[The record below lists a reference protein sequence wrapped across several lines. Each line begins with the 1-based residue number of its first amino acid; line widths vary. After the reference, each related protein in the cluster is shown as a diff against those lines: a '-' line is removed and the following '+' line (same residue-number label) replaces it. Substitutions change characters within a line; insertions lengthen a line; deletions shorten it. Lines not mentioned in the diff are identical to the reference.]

1 MKVNVESLSN
11 TEMKVEV
18 FIPKEEVTGK
28 IEEVFKELERDAKI
42 KGFRPGKAPRRVIEA
57 AYGSYIFEE
66 VSSRLVSQSFEKALE
81 EVSIIPISRPR
92 ITKDKIERDKEF
104 HYTAVFEVIPEFEV
118 KDYTG
123 IELKKEK
130 REVKE
135 EDLALVLNQLRERGA
150 QAKPIGEDREV
161 RTGDY
166 LIIDYVGVVDG
177 KPIKDLKA
185 KDAQVIVGDKR
196 LMAEFEDNLIGIKKG
211 EEKEFEITYPEDFQM
226 KDVAGKKVKFT
237 VTVKEILERI
247 LPELDDEFSK
257 DLGEEN
263 LEGLRKR
270 IRGDLEKR
278 FNKESDDMLKGGLIK
293 VLLERNPLDVP
304 PILIENETL
313 RLKREFAI
321 NLERHGLKP
330 PVLND
335 EAEGNFRNRAEQ
347 NVKASII
354 LGAIARK
361 EGVQVDEDEVDN
373 KLIEISKSAA
383 VSFQKVREIYEKNNM
398 VDSLKASLVEDKVLN
413 FLIEKSDAKAETQ
426 IDKEG

>member
-18 FIPKEEVTGK
+18 FISKEEVTGK

-118 KDYTG
+118 KDYIG

-185 KDAQVIVGDKR
+185 KDAQVIAGDKR

-211 EEKEFEITYPEDFQM
+211 EEKEFEITYPEDSQM
-226 KDVAGKKVKFT
+226 KDVAGKAVNFT

-263 LEGLRKR
+263 LEGLKKR
-270 IRGDLEKR
+270 IRWDLEKR
-278 FNKESDDMLKGGLIK
+278 FNKESEDKLKGELIK
-293 VLLERNPLDVP
+293 VLLERTPLDVP

-321 NLERHGLKP
+321 NLERHGLKL
-330 PVLND
+330 PVLN
-335 EAEGNFRNRAEQ
+335 EETEGGFRERAER

-361 EGVQVDEDEVDN
+361 EGIQVDEDEVDN
-373 KLIEISKSAA
+373 KLLEISKSAA

>member
-81 EVSIIPISRPR
+81 EVSVIPISRPR

-226 KDVAGKKVKFT
+226 KDVAGKAVNFT

>member
-1 MKVNVESLSN
+1 MKVNVESPSN
-11 TEMKVEV
+11 TERRVEV
-18 FIPKEEVTGK
+18 FIPKEEVIGK
-28 IEEVFKELERDAKI
+28 LEEVFKELEREAKI

-57 AYGSYIFEE
+57 TYGSYIFEE

-81 EVSIIPISRPR
+81 EVSVIPISRPR
-92 ITKDKIERDKEF
+92 IIKDKIERDKEF

-118 KDYTG
+118 KEYIG
-123 IELKKEK
+123 IELKKQK

-135 EDLALVLNQLRERGA
+135 EDVERVLNQLRERGA

-166 LIIDYVGVVDG
+166 LIIDYVGTLDG
-177 KPIKDLKA
+177 KPVKDLKA

-196 LMAEFEDNLIGIKKG
+196 LMAEFEDNLIGMKKG
-211 EEKEFEITYPEDFQM
+211 EEKEFEFTYPEDFQM
-226 KDVAGKKVKFT
+226 KGVAGKTIKFT
-237 VTVKEILERI
+237 ATVKEILEKI
-247 LPELDDEFSK
+247 LPELDDDFSK

-263 LEGLRKR
+263 LEGLKKK
-270 IRGDLEKR
+270 IREDLEKR
-278 FNKESDDMLKGGLIK
+278 VNKEFEDKLKGELIK
-293 VLLERNPLDVP
+293 VLLERNPFDVP
-304 PILIENETL
+304 PSLIENEAL
-313 RLKREFAI
+313 RLKREFAL
-321 NLERHGLKP
+321 NLERHGVKL

-335 EAEGNFRNRAEQ
+335 EAEGGFRERAEQ
-347 NVKASII
+347 NVKVSII

-383 VSFQKVREIYEKNNM
+383 VTFQKVREIYEKNNM
-398 VDSLKASLVEDKVLN
+398 IDSLKASLVEDKVLN

>member
-118 KDYTG
+118 KDYIG

-166 LIIDYVGVVDG
+166 LIIDSVGVVDG

-226 KDVAGKKVKFT
+226 KDVARKAVNFT

-304 PILIENETL
+304 PSLIENEAL
-313 RLKREFAI
+313 RLKREFAL
-321 NLERHGLKP
+321 NLERHGVKL

-383 VSFQKVREIYEKNNM
+383 VSFQKVRDIYEKNNM

>member
-118 KDYTG
+118 KDYIG

-383 VSFQKVREIYEKNNM
+383 VSFQKVREMYEKNNM

>member
-1 MKVNVESLSN
+1 
-11 TEMKVEV
+11 
-18 FIPKEEVTGK
+18 
-28 IEEVFKELERDAKI
+28 
-42 KGFRPGKAPRRVIEA
+42 
-57 AYGSYIFEE
+57 
-66 VSSRLVSQSFEKALE
+66 VSQSFEKALE

-118 KDYTG
+118 KDYIG

-161 RTGDY
+161 RTGDC

-226 KDVAGKKVKFT
+226 KDVAGKAVNFT

-304 PILIENETL
+304 PSLIENEAL
-313 RLKREFAI
+313 RLKREFAL
-321 NLERHGLKP
+321 NLERHGVKL

-383 VSFQKVREIYEKNNM
+383 VSFQKVREMYEKNNM

>member
-118 KDYTG
+118 KDYIG

-150 QAKPIGEDREV
+150 
-161 RTGDY
+161 
-166 LIIDYVGVVDG
+166 
-177 KPIKDLKA
+177 
-185 KDAQVIVGDKR
+185 
-196 LMAEFEDNLIGIKKG
+196 
-211 EEKEFEITYPEDFQM
+211 
-226 KDVAGKKVKFT
+226 
-237 VTVKEILERI
+237 
-247 LPELDDEFSK
+247 
-257 DLGEEN
+257 
-263 LEGLRKR
+263 
-270 IRGDLEKR
+270 
-278 FNKESDDMLKGGLIK
+278 
-293 VLLERNPLDVP
+293 
-304 PILIENETL
+304 
-313 RLKREFAI
+313 
-321 NLERHGLKP
+321 
-330 PVLND
+330 
-335 EAEGNFRNRAEQ
+335 
-347 NVKASII
+347 
-354 LGAIARK
+354 
-361 EGVQVDEDEVDN
+361 
-373 KLIEISKSAA
+373 
-383 VSFQKVREIYEKNNM
+383 
-398 VDSLKASLVEDKVLN
+398 
-413 FLIEKSDAKAETQ
+413 
-426 IDKEG
+426 

>member
-118 KDYTG
+118 KDYIG

-304 PILIENETL
+304 PSLIENEAL
-313 RLKREFAI
+313 RFKREFAI

-383 VSFQKVREIYEKNNM
+383 VSFQKVREMYEKNNM

>member
-1 MKVNVESLSN
+1 MKVNVESPSN
-11 TEMKVEV
+11 TERRVEV
-18 FIPKEEVTGK
+18 FIPKEEVIGK
-28 IEEVFKELERDAKI
+28 LEEVFKELEREAKI

-57 AYGSYIFEE
+57 TYGSYIFEE

-81 EVSIIPISRPR
+81 EVSVIPISRPR
-92 ITKDKIERDKEF
+92 IIKDKIERDKEF

-118 KDYTG
+118 KEYIG
-123 IELKKEK
+123 IELKKQK

-135 EDLALVLNQLRERGA
+135 EDVERVLNQLRERGA
-150 QAKPIGEDREV
+150 QAKAIGEDREV

-166 LIIDYVGVVDG
+166 LIIDYVGTLDG
-177 KPIKDLKA
+177 KPVKDLKA

-196 LMAEFEDNLIGIKKG
+196 LMAEFEDNLIGMKKG
-211 EEKEFEITYPEDFQM
+211 EEKEFEFTYPEDFQM
-226 KDVAGKKVKFT
+226 KGVAGKTIKFT
-237 VTVKEILERI
+237 ATVKEILEKI
-247 LPELDDEFSK
+247 LPELDDDFSK

-263 LEGLRKR
+263 LEGLKKK
-270 IRGDLEKR
+270 IREDLEKR
-278 FNKESDDMLKGGLIK
+278 VNKEFEDKLKGELIK
-293 VLLERNPLDVP
+293 VLLERNPFDVP
-304 PILIENETL
+304 PSLIENETL
-313 RLKREFAI
+313 RLKREFAL
-321 NLERHGLKP
+321 NLERHGLKL

-335 EAEGNFRNRAEQ
+335 EAGGNFRNRAEQ

-383 VSFQKVREIYEKNNM
+383 VTFQKVREIYEKNNM
-398 VDSLKASLVEDKVLN
+398 IDSLKASLVEDKVLN
-413 FLIEKSDAKAETQ
+413 FLIEKSDVKEETQ

>member
-1 MKVNVESLSN
+1 MMKVNLESLNN
-11 TEMKVEV
+11 TERKVEV
-18 FIPKEEVTGK
+18 FIPKEDVIGK
-28 IEEVFKELERDAKI
+28 LEEVFKELERDARI
-42 KGFRPGKAPRRVIEA
+42 KGFRPGKAPRKVIEA
-57 AYGSYIFEE
+57 TYKDYIFEE

-118 KDYTG
+118 KEYIG
-123 IELKKEK
+123 IELKKQK

-135 EDLALVLNQLRERGA
+135 EDVERVLHQIRERGA

-161 RTGDY
+161 KKGDY
-166 LIIDYVGVVDG
+166 LIIDYAGFVDG

-196 LMAEFEDNLIGIKKG
+196 LMAEFEDNLIGMKKG

-226 KDVAGKKVKFT
+226 KDVAGKTANFT
-237 VTVKEILERI
+237 VMVKEILEKI
-247 LPELDDEFSK
+247 LPELDDDFSK

-263 LEGLRKR
+263 LEGLKKK
-270 IRGDLEKR
+270 IREDLEKR
-278 FNKESDDMLKGGLIK
+278 FDKESEDKLKGELIK

-304 PILIENETL
+304 PSLIENEAL
-313 RLKREFAI
+313 RLKREFAL
-321 NLERHGLKP
+321 NLERHGVKL
-330 PVLND
+330 PVLD

-373 KLIEISKSAA
+373 KLIEISKSSA
-383 VSFQKVREIYEKNNM
+383 VQFQKVREIYEKNNLI
-398 VDSLKASLVEDKVLN
+398 DSLKASLVEDKVLN
-413 FLIEKSDAKAETQ
+413 FLIEKSDVKEETQ
-426 IDKEG
+426 IDKAG

>member
-11 TEMKVEV
+11 TERKVEV
-18 FIPKEEVTGK
+18 FIPKEEVIGK
-28 IEEVFKELERDAKI
+28 LDEVFKELEREAKI

-57 AYGSYIFEE
+57 TYGSYIFEE

-104 HYTAVFEVIPEFEV
+104 HYTAVFEVIPDFEV
-118 KDYTG
+118 KEYIG

-135 EDLALVLNQLRERGA
+135 EDVERVLNQIREQGA

-161 RTGDY
+161 KTGDY
-166 LIIDYVGVVDG
+166 LIIDYAGVVDG

-185 KDAQVIVGDKR
+185 KDAQVIVGYKR
-196 LMAEFEDNLIGIKKG
+196 LMAEFEDNLIGMKKG

-226 KDVAGKKVKFT
+226 KDVAGKTANFT
-237 VTVKEILERI
+237 VMVKEILEKI
-247 LPELDDEFSK
+247 LPELDDDFSK

-263 LEGLRKR
+263 LEGLKKK
-270 IRGDLEKR
+270 IREDLEKR
-278 FNKESDDMLKGGLIK
+278 FDKESEDKLKGELIK

-304 PILIENETL
+304 PSLIENEAL
-313 RLKREFAI
+313 RLKREFAL
-321 NLERHGLKP
+321 NLERHGVKL
-330 PVLND
+330 PVLD

-373 KLIEISKSAA
+373 KLIEISKSSA
-383 VSFQKVREIYEKNNM
+383 VQFQKVREIYEKNNLI
-398 VDSLKASLVEDKVLN
+398 DSLKASLVEDKVLN
-413 FLIEKSDAKAETQ
+413 FLIEKSDVKEETQ
-426 IDKEG
+426 IDKAG

>member
-263 LEGLRKR
+263 LEGLKKR

-278 FNKESDDMLKGGLIK
+278 FNKEFEITYPEDFQMKDVAGKAVNFTVTVKEI
-293 VLLERNPLDVP
+293 LERILPELDD
-304 PILIENETL
+304 
-313 RLKREFAI
+313 EFSKDLGEE
-321 NLERHGLKP
+321 NLEGL
-330 PVLND
+330 
-335 EAEGNFRNRAEQ
+335 
-347 NVKASII
+347 
-354 LGAIARK
+354 RK
-361 EGVQVDEDEVDN
+361 RIRGD
-373 KLIEISKSAA
+373 L
-383 VSFQKVREIYEKNNM
+383 
-398 VDSLKASLVEDKVLN
+398 
-413 FLIEKSDAKAETQ
+413 
-426 IDKEG
+426 

>member
-11 TEMKVEV
+11 TERKVEV
-18 FIPKEEVTGK
+18 FIPKEEVIGK
-28 IEEVFKELERDAKI
+28 LEEVFKELEREAKI

-57 AYGSYIFEE
+57 TYGGYIFEE

-104 HYTAVFEVIPEFEV
+104 HYTAVFEIIPEFEV
-118 KDYTG
+118 KDYIE
-123 IELKKEK
+123 IELKKQI

-135 EDLALVLNQLRERGA
+135 EDIERVLNQIRERGA

-166 LIIDYVGVVDG
+166 LIIDYVGTVDG

-185 KDAQVIVGDKR
+185 KDAQVIVGDKK
-196 LMAEFEDNLIGIKKG
+196 LIAEFEDNLIGIRKG
-211 EEKEFEITYPEDFQM
+211 EEKEFEITYAEDFQM

-237 VTVKEILERI
+237 VTVKEIIEKI
-247 LPELDDEFSK
+247 LPELDDDFSK

-263 LEGLRKR
+263 LEGLKKK
-270 IRGDLEKR
+270 IREDLEKR
-278 FNKESDDMLKGGLIK
+278 FNKESEERLKGELIK
-293 VLLERNPLDVP
+293 VLLGRNPLDVP
-304 PILIENETL
+304 PSLIENETL
-313 RLKREFAI
+313 RLKREFSL
-321 NLERHGLKP
+321 NLERQGLKLP
-330 PVLND
+330 ALN
-335 EAEGNFRNRAEQ
+335 EEVEGNFRNRAEQ

-373 KLIEISKSAA
+373 KLIEISKTAA
-383 VSFQKVREIYEKNNM
+383 VPFQKVREIYEKNNM

>member
-28 IEEVFKELERDAKI
+28 IEEAF
-42 KGFRPGKAPRRVIEA
+42 
-57 AYGSYIFEE
+57 
-66 VSSRLVSQSFEKALE
+66 
-81 EVSIIPISRPR
+81 
-92 ITKDKIERDKEF
+92 KEF

-270 IRGDLEKR
+270 IRGDLEQR
-278 FNKESDDMLKGGLIK
+278 FNKESEDKLKGELIK
-293 VLLERNPLDVP
+293 VLLERTPLDVP

-321 NLERHGLKP
+321 NLERHGLKL
-330 PVLND
+330 PVLN
-335 EAEGNFRNRAEQ
+335 EETEGGFRERAER

-361 EGVQVDEDEVDN
+361 EGIQVDEDEVDN
-373 KLIEISKSAA
+373 KLLEISKSAA

>member
-1 MKVNVESLSN
+1 MKVNVESPSN
-11 TEMKVEV
+11 TERRVEV
-18 FIPKEEVTGK
+18 FIPKEEVIGK
-28 IEEVFKELERDAKI
+28 LEEVFKELEREAKI

-57 AYGSYIFEE
+57 TYGSYIFEE

-81 EVSIIPISRPR
+81 EVSVIPISRPR
-92 ITKDKIERDKEF
+92 IIKDKIERDKEF

-118 KDYTG
+118 KEYIG
-123 IELKKEK
+123 IELKKQK

-135 EDLALVLNQLRERGA
+135 EDVERVLNQLRERGA

-166 LIIDYVGVVDG
+166 LIIDYVGTLDG
-177 KPIKDLKA
+177 KPVKDLKA

-196 LMAEFEDNLIGIKKG
+196 LMAEFEDNLIGMKKG
-211 EEKEFEITYPEDFQM
+211 EEKEFEFTYPEDFQM
-226 KDVAGKKVKFT
+226 KGVAGKTIKFT
-237 VTVKEILERI
+237 ATVKEILEKI
-247 LPELDDEFSK
+247 LPELDDDFSK

-263 LEGLRKR
+263 LEGLKKK
-270 IRGDLEKR
+270 IREDLEKR
-278 FNKESDDMLKGGLIK
+278 VNKEFEDKLKGELIK
-293 VLLERNPLDVP
+293 VLLERNPFDVP
-304 PILIENETL
+304 PSLIENETL
-313 RLKREFAI
+313 RLKREFAL
-321 NLERHGLKP
+321 NLERHGLKL

-335 EAEGNFRNRAEQ
+335 EAGGNFRNRAEQ

-383 VSFQKVREIYEKNNM
+383 VTFQKVREIYEKNNM
-398 VDSLKASLVEDKVLN
+398 IDSLKTSLVEDKVLN
-413 FLIEKSDAKAETQ
+413 FLIEKSDVKEETQ

>member
-1 MKVNVESLSN
+1 
-11 TEMKVEV
+11 
-18 FIPKEEVTGK
+18 
-28 IEEVFKELERDAKI
+28 
-42 KGFRPGKAPRRVIEA
+42 
-57 AYGSYIFEE
+57 
-66 VSSRLVSQSFEKALE
+66 
-81 EVSIIPISRPR
+81 
-92 ITKDKIERDKEF
+92 
-104 HYTAVFEVIPEFEV
+104 
-118 KDYTG
+118 
-123 IELKKEK
+123 
-130 REVKE
+130 
-135 EDLALVLNQLRERGA
+135 
-150 QAKPIGEDREV
+150 
-161 RTGDY
+161 
-166 LIIDYVGVVDG
+166 
-177 KPIKDLKA
+177 
-185 KDAQVIVGDKR
+185 VGDKR

-226 KDVAGKKVKFT
+226 KDVAGKAANFT

-263 LEGLRKR
+263 LEGLKNR

-278 FNKESDDMLKGGLIK
+278 FNKESEDKLKGELIK
-293 VLLERNPLDVP
+293 VLLERTPLDVP

-321 NLERHGLKP
+321 NLERHGLKL
-330 PVLND
+330 PVLN
-335 EAEGNFRNRAEQ
+335 EETEGGFRERAER

-361 EGVQVDEDEVDN
+361 EGIQVDEDEVDN
-373 KLIEISKSAA
+373 KLLEISKSAA

>member
-304 PILIENETL
+304 PSLIENEAL
-313 RLKREFAI
+313 RLKREFAL
-321 NLERHGLKP
+321 NLERHGVKL

>member
-383 VSFQKVREIYEKNNM
+383 VSFQKVREMYEKNNM

>member
-1 MKVNVESLSN
+1 MRVNVESLSN
-11 TEMKVEV
+11 TERKVEV
-18 FIPKEEVTGK
+18 FIPKEEVIGK
-28 IEEVFKELERDAKI
+28 LEEVFKQLEREAKI

-57 AYGSYIFEE
+57 TYGSHIFEE

-118 KDYTG
+118 KDYIG
-123 IELKKEK
+123 IELKKQK

-135 EDLALVLNQLRERGA
+135 EDIERVLNQLRERGA

-161 RTGDY
+161 KAGDY
-166 LIIDYVGVVDG
+166 LIIDYVGVIDG

-185 KDAQVIVGDKR
+185 KDAQVIVGEKR
-196 LMAEFEDNLIGIKKG
+196 LMPEFEDNLIGIKKG
-211 EEKEFEITYPEDFQM
+211 EEKEFEITYPEDFQV
-226 KDVAGKKVKFT
+226 KDVAGKTANFT
-237 VTVKEILERI
+237 VMVKEILEKI
-247 LPELDDEFSK
+247 LPELDDDFSK

-263 LEGLRKR
+263 LEGLKKK
-270 IRGDLEKR
+270 IREDLEKR
-278 FNKESDDMLKGGLIK
+278 FDKESEDKLKGELIK

-304 PILIENETL
+304 PSLIENETQRL
-313 RLKREFAI
+313 RREFAL
-321 NLERHGLKP
+321 NLERHGVKL

-347 NVKASII
+347 NVKASIM

-373 KLIEISKSAA
+373 KLIEISKSSA
-383 VSFQKVREIYEKNNM
+383 VPFQKVREIYEKNNLI
-398 VDSLKASLVEDKVLN
+398 DSLKASLVEDKVLN
-413 FLIEKSDAKAETQ
+413 FLIEKSDVKEETQ
-426 IDKEG
+426 IDKAG

>member
-166 LIIDYVGVVDG
+166 LIVDYVGVVDG

-226 KDVAGKKVKFT
+226 KDVAGKAVNFT

-263 LEGLRKR
+263 LEGLKKR

>member
-118 KDYTG
+118 KDYIG

>member
-226 KDVAGKKVKFT
+226 KDVAGKAVNFT

-321 NLERHGLKP
+321 NLERHGLKL

>member
-1 MKVNVESLSN
+1 MKVNVESPSN
-11 TEMKVEV
+11 TERRVEV
-18 FIPKEEVTGK
+18 FIPKEEVIGK
-28 IEEVFKELERDAKI
+28 LEEVFKELEREAKI

-57 AYGSYIFEE
+57 TYGSYIFEE

-81 EVSIIPISRPR
+81 EVSVIPISRPR
-92 ITKDKIERDKEF
+92 IIKDKIERDKEF

-118 KDYTG
+118 KEYIG
-123 IELKKEK
+123 IELKKQK

-135 EDLALVLNQLRERGA
+135 EDVERVLNQLRERGA

-166 LIIDYVGVVDG
+166 LIIDYVGTLDG
-177 KPIKDLKA
+177 KPVKDLKA

-196 LMAEFEDNLIGIKKG
+196 LMAEFEDNLIGMKKG
-211 EEKEFEITYPEDFQM
+211 EEKEFEFTYPEDFQM
-226 KDVAGKKVKFT
+226 KGVAGKTIKFT
-237 VTVKEILERI
+237 ATVKEILEKI
-247 LPELDDEFSK
+247 LPELDDDFSK

-263 LEGLRKR
+263 LEGLKKK
-270 IRGDLEKR
+270 IREDLEKR
-278 FNKESDDMLKGGLIK
+278 VNKEFEDKLKGELIK
-293 VLLERNPLDVP
+293 VLLERNPFDVP
-304 PILIENETL
+304 PSLIENETL
-313 RLKREFAI
+313 RLKREFAL
-321 NLERHGLKP
+321 NLERHGLKL

-335 EAEGNFRNRAEQ
+335 EAGGNFRNRAEQ

-383 VSFQKVREIYEKNNM
+383 VTFQKVREIYEKNNM
-398 VDSLKASLVEDKVLN
+398 IDSLKASLVEDKVLN
-413 FLIEKSDAKAETQ
+413 FLIEKSDVKEETQ

>member
-130 REVKE
+130 RELKE
-135 EDLALVLNQLRERGA
+135 EDIERVLNQLRERGV

-185 KDAQVIVGDKR
+185 KDAQVIVGEKR

-226 KDVAGKKVKFT
+226 KDVAGKTVKFT
-237 VTVKEILERI
+237 VTVKEILEKI

-263 LEGLRKR
+263 LEGLKKR
-270 IRGDLEKR
+270 IREDLEKR
-278 FNKESDDMLKGGLIK
+278 FNNESEDRLKGELIK

-304 PILIENETL
+304 PSLVENETL
-313 RLKREFAI
+313 RLKREFAL
-321 NLERHGLKP
+321 NLERHGLKL

-335 EAEGNFRNRAEQ
+335 EAGGNFRNRAEQ

>member
-1 MKVNVESLSN
+1 MKVNVESPSN
-11 TEMKVEV
+11 TERRVEV
-18 FIPKEEVTGK
+18 FIPKEEVIGK
-28 IEEVFKELERDAKI
+28 LEEVFKELEREAKI

-57 AYGSYIFEE
+57 TYGSYIFEE

-81 EVSIIPISRPR
+81 EVSVIPISRPR
-92 ITKDKIERDKEF
+92 IIKDKIERDKEF

-118 KDYTG
+118 KEYIG
-123 IELKKEK
+123 IELKKQK

-135 EDLALVLNQLRERGA
+135 EDVERVLNQLRERGA

-166 LIIDYVGVVDG
+166 LIIDYVGTLDG
-177 KPIKDLKA
+177 KPVKDLKA

-196 LMAEFEDNLIGIKKG
+196 LMAEFEDNLIGMKKG
-211 EEKEFEITYPEDFQM
+211 EEKEFEFTYPEDFQM
-226 KDVAGKKVKFT
+226 KGVAGKTIKFT
-237 VTVKEILERI
+237 ATVKEILEKI
-247 LPELDDEFSK
+247 LPELDDDFSK

-263 LEGLRKR
+263 LEGLKKK
-270 IRGDLEKR
+270 IREDLEKR
-278 FNKESDDMLKGGLIK
+278 VNKEFEDKLKGELIK
-293 VLLERNPLDVP
+293 VLLERNPIDVP
-304 PILIENETL
+304 PSLIENETL
-313 RLKREFAI
+313 RLKREFAL
-321 NLERHGLKP
+321 NLERHGLKL

-335 EAEGNFRNRAEQ
+335 EAGGNFRNRAEQ

-383 VSFQKVREIYEKNNM
+383 VTFQKVREIYEKNNM
-398 VDSLKASLVEDKVLN
+398 IDSLKASLVEDKVLN
-413 FLIEKSDAKAETQ
+413 FLIEKSDVKEETQ

>member
-1 MKVNVESLSN
+1 MKVNVESPSN
-11 TEMKVEV
+11 TERRVEV
-18 FIPKEEVTGK
+18 FIPKEEVIGK
-28 IEEVFKELERDAKI
+28 LEEVFKELEREAKI

-57 AYGSYIFEE
+57 TYGSYIFEE

-81 EVSIIPISRPR
+81 EVSVIPISRPR
-92 ITKDKIERDKEF
+92 IIKDKIERDKEF

-118 KDYTG
+118 KEYIG
-123 IELKKEK
+123 IELKKQK

-135 EDLALVLNQLRERGA
+135 EDVERVLNQLRERGA

-166 LIIDYVGVVDG
+166 LIIDYVGTLDG
-177 KPIKDLKA
+177 KPVKDLKA

-196 LMAEFEDNLIGIKKG
+196 LMAEFEDNLIGMKKG
-211 EEKEFEITYPEDFQM
+211 EEKEFEFTYPEDFQM
-226 KDVAGKKVKFT
+226 KGVAGKTIKFT
-237 VTVKEILERI
+237 ATVKEILEKI
-247 LPELDDEFSK
+247 LPELDDDFSK

-263 LEGLRKR
+263 LEGLKKK
-270 IRGDLEKR
+270 IREDLEKR
-278 FNKESDDMLKGGLIK
+278 VNKEFEDKLKGELIK
-293 VLLERNPLDVP
+293 VLLERNPFDVP
-304 PILIENETL
+304 PSLIENETL
-313 RLKREFAI
+313 RLKREFAL
-321 NLERHGLKP
+321 NLERHGLKL

-335 EAEGNFRNRAEQ
+335 EAGGNFRNRAEQ

-383 VSFQKVREIYEKNNM
+383 VAFQKVREIYEKNNM
-398 VDSLKASLVEDKVLN
+398 IDSLKASLVEDKVLN
-413 FLIEKSDAKAETQ
+413 FLIEKSDVKEETQ

>member
-226 KDVAGKKVKFT
+226 KDVAGKAVNFT

>member
-11 TEMKVEV
+11 TERKVEV
-18 FIPKEEVTGK
+18 FIPKEEVIGK
-28 IEEVFKELERDAKI
+28 LEEVFKELEREAKI

-57 AYGSYIFEE
+57 TYGSHIFEE

-104 HYTAVFEVIPEFEV
+104 HYTAVFEVIPDFEV
-118 KDYTG
+118 KEYIG

-135 EDLALVLNQLRERGA
+135 EDVERVLNQIREQGA

-161 RTGDY
+161 KTGDY
-166 LIIDYVGVVDG
+166 LIIDYAGVVDG

-185 KDAQVIVGDKR
+185 KDAQVIVGYKR
-196 LMAEFEDNLIGIKKG
+196 LMAEFEDNLIGMKKG

-226 KDVAGKKVKFT
+226 KDVAGKTANFT
-237 VTVKEILERI
+237 VMVKEILEKI
-247 LPELDDEFSK
+247 LPELDDDFSK

-263 LEGLRKR
+263 LEGLKKK
-270 IRGDLEKR
+270 IREDLEKR
-278 FNKESDDMLKGGLIK
+278 FDKESEDKLKGELIK

-304 PILIENETL
+304 PSLIENEAL
-313 RLKREFAI
+313 RLKREFAL
-321 NLERHGLKP
+321 NLERHGVKL
-330 PVLND
+330 PVLD

-373 KLIEISKSAA
+373 KLIEISKSSA
-383 VSFQKVREIYEKNNM
+383 VQFQKVREIYEKNNLI
-398 VDSLKASLVEDKVLN
+398 DSLKASLVEDKVLN
-413 FLIEKSDAKAETQ
+413 FLIEKSDVKEETQ
-426 IDKEG
+426 IDKAG